1 MFASPGSATRS
12 TNAAKP
18 ATTALGGYRD
28 PKPMVFSGLY
38 PIDGSDY
45 PDLRDA
51 LDKLKLND
59 AALVYEPE
67 TSAALGF
74 GFRIGFLGMLH
85 LEIVRE
91 RLEREFDLDLIST
104 LPNVVYDV
112 TLDDGTVLTVANPS
126 EFPYGKVDL
135 GDRAGGA
142 GDRPG
147 AERVHRRDHGAVPA
161 EARLAARHGLLS
173 EERVEM
179 RYTLPL
185 AEIVFD
191 FFDQLKSRTRGYA
204 SLDYEPDG
212 DQVAD
217 LVKVDIMLQ
226 GETVD
231 AFSSIVHKDKA
242 YAYGVMMAGKLKDL
256 IPRQQ
261 FEVPIQAAIGSRIIA
276 RENIRAIRE
285 DVLAKCYGGDISRK
299 RKLLEKQKAGKKRM
313 KNIGTVE
320 VPPEA
325 FIAALSSDGHAAEA
339 SLKRLGTDRIDLY
352 YAHQDDDSQTQ
363 EAVLEAFGKL
373 VDAGKVRVIGASN
386 FHAARLKSA
395 VEAAKTSDLPR
406 YHVLQPEYNLVSRT
420 KFEGELQDYCVTE
433 NIGVLPY
440 YGLASGFLTGKYRTK
455 DDLGQSVRGGRMG
468 ELLEGTG
475 KAVLD
480 AMDSVVEATGATHA
494 QVALAWLIAQP
505 GVTAPIASATSVKQI
520 EDLLPAMTLEL
531 SKDQLDALMV
541 AGA

>member
-1 MFASPGSATRS
+1 MTLRRLGSTDLKIA
-12 TNAAKP
+12 P
-18 ATTALGGYRD
+18 LVLGGNVFGWTADRTASFAVLDAFVAGGGTMIDTADVYSAWVDGHHGGESESMIGEWLKASGKRD
-28 PKPMVFSGLY
+28 DVLIATKV
-38 PIDGSDY
+38 
-45 PDLRDA
+45 
-51 LDKLKLND
+51 
-59 AALVYEPE
+59 
-67 TSAALGF
+67 
-74 GFRIGFLGMLH
+74 GMLPG
-85 LEIVRE
+85 E
-91 RLEREFDLDLIST
+91 
-104 LPNVVYDV
+104 
-112 TLDDGTVLTVANPS
+112 
-126 EFPYGKVDL
+126 
-135 GDRAGGA
+135 GGEKLA
-142 GDRPG
+142 
-147 AERVHRRDHGAVPA
+147 PA
-161 EARLAARHGLLS
+161 R
-173 EERVEM
+173 
-179 RYTLPL
+179 
-185 AEIVFD
+185 
-191 FFDQLKSRTRGYA
+191 
-204 SLDYEPDG
+204 
-212 DQVAD
+212 
-217 LVKVDIMLQ
+217 
-226 GETVD
+226 
-231 AFSSIVHKDKA
+231 
-242 YAYGVMMAGKLKDL
+242 
-256 IPRQQ
+256 
-261 FEVPIQAAIGSRIIA
+261 
-276 RENIRAIRE
+276 
-285 DVLAKCYGGDISRK
+285 
-299 RKLLEKQKAGKKRM
+299 
-313 KNIGTVE
+313 
-320 VPPEA
+320 
-325 FIAALSSDGHAAEA
+325 IAAAAEA

-494 QVALAWLIAQP
+494 QVALAWSIAQP
-505 GVTAPIASATSVKQI
+505 GVTAPIASATSVKQV